1 MVYFLRQYRLRSL
14 NYLAPPPKKSYYHCV
29 FHSLISFVIL
39 SFLFLL
45 AVIIFETIAE
55 ACLRKEIHILK
66 ELTVHCIVF
75 IIRHFFGIFNTY
87 GTGSFP
93 PGFQGWH
100 RQILFIPS
108 QPPFK
113 SPYLTIACLVY
124 SEQVG

>member
-1 MVYFLRQYRLRSL
+1 MPEARHYSGNDVTIYIMCGCVSEKINIF
-14 NYLAPPPKKSYYHCV
+14 SY
-29 FHSLISFVIL
+29 
-39 SFLFLL
+39 LFLSRL
-45 AVIIFETIAE
+45 LSISESTAE